1 MRRSRFCI
9 GAALAAGALAV
20 SGLALAPAAT
30 AVTPANAAA
39 DYDCGSFGGGDANLR
54 AVQSGSSIT
63 ITVSTSVVT
72 PLPIGAGAATTTL
85 KLARNGGPA
94 TATFSGSSNPSIPAF
109 GAFVS
114 GPLTSAT
121 AFAAGDTLD
130 SYFGGTA
137 LTLQIFG
144 TTVSCDAVTSQAPGP
159 FVVD

>member
-1 MRRSRFCI
+1 MRPSRLGI

-20 SGLALAPAAT
+20 SGLALAPAAA
-30 AVTPANAAA
+30 AVTPTDAKA

-85 KLARNGGPA
+85 KLTRNGGPA
-94 TATFSGSSNPSIPAF
+94 TATFAGSSNPSIPAF
-109 GAFVS
+109 SAFRS

-121 AFAAGDTLD
+121 AFAPGNTLD
-130 SYFGGTA
+130 SYFAGTA
-137 LTLQIFG
+137 LTLKIFG
-144 TTVSCDAVTSQAPGP
+144 TTVACEAVTSQTPGP
-159 FVVD
+159 FVVN